1 MTDSQLITGKAAP
14 LDIANLDTDQIM
26 PKQFLRRI
34 DKKGLDKGVL
44 WDLRFDGEGQIHPEF
59 VLNKPEY
66 ADTKILI
73 AGPNFGC
80 GSSREH
86 AVWGLQ
92 QFGIQAVIASSFG
105 EIFYSNAMNNG
116 LVAVMLPQED
126 VEEMIR
132 QCADGSSP
140 SNIKINVSAL
150 EVQSSGMTLSFAM
163 SERHQRMFLEGLDM
177 IGASLK
183 FEDEIAA
190 FAQRHWDRQPWVMD
204 VAARTQLNFILPQL
218 TCQLTA
224 ES

>member
-1 MTDSQLITGKAAP
+1 MTDSHLIIGKAAP

-26 PKQFLRRI
+26 PKQFLRGI

-92 QFGIQAVIASSFG
+92 QFGIQAVIASGFG

-116 LVAVMLPQED
+116 LVAVILPQDD
-126 VEEMIR
+126 VNKLLLKAS
-132 QCADGSSP
+132 QGSSP
-140 SNIKINVSAL
+140 LQIEINVDSL
-150 EVQSSGMTLSFAM
+150 EVRLSNMTMPFKMSS
-163 SERHQRMFLEGLDM
+163 RHQRMFLDGLDM
-177 IGASLK
+177 IGTSLK
-183 FEDEIAA
+183 FKKAIAA
-190 FAQRHWDRQPWVMD
+190 FAKHHWARQPWVKD
-204 VAARTQLNFILPQL
+204 VAARIIPKL
-218 TCQLTA
+218 
-224 ES
+224 S